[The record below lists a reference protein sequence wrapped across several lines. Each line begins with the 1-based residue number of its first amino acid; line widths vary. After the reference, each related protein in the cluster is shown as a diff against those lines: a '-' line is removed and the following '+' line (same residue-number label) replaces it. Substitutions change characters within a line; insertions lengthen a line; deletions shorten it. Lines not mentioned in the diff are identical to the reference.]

1 VHSFILDA
9 FLKKKYKKFEE
20 SMFETRAKFFL
31 AGMKAQ

>member
-9 FLKKKYKKFEE
+9 FLKRSLKKSEE
-20 SMFETRAKFFL
+20 NMFETCAKFFL